1 MKSDG
6 YLAGAGDVPVVV
18 RRVVVVVVVVGVL
31 GRSPLS
37 SPHRLL
43 ARTLEALLAAQVAAV
58 LEHVARVRV
67 QRPVAALARPV
78 LRQIYDDT

>member
-1 MKSDG
+1 VKSDG

-18 RRVVVVVVVVGVL
+18 RRVVVVVVGVL

>member
-6 YLAGAGDVPVVV
+6 YLEGAGDVPVVV
-18 RRVVVVVVVVGVL
+18 RRVVVVVVGVL